1 MAYRCTLV
9 NYNKCTTFV
18 QDVDI
23 GEAVHAP
30 GEEPSVLL
38 VQFCCEPKTALKNKV
53 LSKKKKKKEYWSGFS
68 FPFPGD
74 LPDPGI
80 KTGSPALQADS
91 LLSEPLRT
99 QKNCTKKRS

>member
-1 MAYRCTLV
+1 M
-9 NYNKCTTFV
+9 
-18 QDVDI
+18 QDVDS

-38 VQFCCEPKTALKNKV
+38 VQFCCEPKTELKNKV
-53 LSKKKKKKEYWSGFS
+53 LSKKKKEYWSGLS
-68 FPFPGD
+68 FPFPRD

-80 KTGSPALQADS
+80 KTGSPASQAGS

-99 QKNCTKKRS
+99 QKNCTKKRSS

>member
-1 MAYRCTLV
+1 M
-9 NYNKCTTFV
+9 
-18 QDVDI
+18 QDVDS

-53 LSKKKKKKEYWSGFS
+53 LSKKIEYWSGLS

-74 LPDPGI
+74 LPNPGI

-99 QKNCTKKRS
+99 QKNCTKKILMTQITTMVSSLT